1 MIIAMPLPAAGVIL
15 LSLTVSF
22 SILADEP
29 QLKARPPLP
38 TNGAS
43 GYRIAQG
50 QRIPVKFLNTVTSR
64 GSEGDRVFLQT
75 TFPVSAANRIVIP
88 VGSFID
94 AEVTAIGR
102 ANRAKGRAE
111 VHVLLGQMTFPNGVQ
126 RPMRGESEGSRPT
139 GIISAAFTMRGAD
152 V

>member
-1 MIIAMPLPAAGVIL
+1 MKSAMPLPAAGVIL
-15 LSLTVSF
+15 LLLTFSF

-75 TFPVSAANRIVIP
+75 TFPVRAANHIVIP

-102 ANRAKGRAE
+102 ANRAKGGPGGQAR
-111 VHVLLGQMTFPNGVQ
+111 LGKMTPPHGGLRRMN
-126 RPMRGESEGSRPT
+126 
-139 GIISAAFTMRGAD
+139 
-152 V
+152 